1 MARELGHPTEAFELV
16 DDQVMKPCFKELT
29 HTFRSVVLKELE
41 ETRLMLNI
49 LSILA
54 MVLYFN
60 FPRMA
65 VTQITGC
72 QYDTAFKARLA
83 EYIINLSI
91 GGLGE
96 RKSGLTGFPQGVQK
110 N

>member
-29 HTFRSVVLKELE
+29 HTFRSVVPKELE

-60 FPRMA
+60 FARMA

-72 QYDTAFKARLA
+72 
-83 EYIINLSI
+83 E
-91 GGLGE
+91 
-96 RKSGLTGFPQGVQK
+96 
-110 N
+110 